1 MLGFLALP
9 AALVI
14 GVAAAGCDR
23 SSTGSTSSS
32 TSGAADT
39 KATPVVSKQTSSTR
53 ASGKA
58 KGATQP
64 VATFMS
70 IGLADAPDQPP
81 VMVKFPPAR
90 VRLKKTAEGMQAVLY
105 TDDPPEAASKD
116 YKGNSYVF
124 EMDLAKVTEPA
135 ELNRAQ
141 YRFHAE
147 PGSAGA
153 DRAVE
158 TNNGVFLN
166 GWDTHL
172 QPAEV
177 LVAFEGEPPQ
187 LMAKVVGTFRVVTA
201 DKDGPPRVAMIQAM
215 LPANVESK

>member
-1 MLGFLALP
+1 MLGLLALP
-9 AALVI
+9 AALMI
-14 GVAAAGCDR
+14 GVAAGCDR
-23 SSTGSTSSS
+23 SSTASSS
-32 TSGAADT
+32 TSSASGK
-39 KATPVVSKQTSSTR
+39 KATPVVSKQTASTKV
-53 ASGKA
+53 SGKG

-64 VATFMS
+64 VETFMS

-81 VMVKFPPAR
+81 VMVKFPPAK

-124 EMDLAKVTEPA
+124 EMELAKVTEPG

-177 LVAFEGEPPQ
+177 VVAFEGEPSQ
-187 LMAKVVGTFRVVTA
+187 LMANVVGTFRVVTA

-215 LPANVESK
+215 LPASVESK